1 MHRILRSSI
10 PPYLVIDQ
18 LDVVLLLLRV
28 GDALLHLGLVLPRLV
43 DLVLGLVVGQA
54 HARRRRVVL
63 GVVRLRRDLV
73 PDVSGGGARQ
83 RLGRPVLLLF
93 ALGVGVRG
101 RGALE
106 MGIIQGVLSACG
118 MGLLT

>member
-1 MHRILRSSI
+1 MATLYLGSTVVL
-10 PPYLVIDQ
+10 YLVIDQ
-18 LDVVLLLLRV
+18 LDVVLLPLRV

-54 HARRRRVVL
+54 HARRRRVIL
-63 GVVRLRRDLV
+63 GVVRLRRHLV
-73 PDVSGGGARQ
+73 PDVPGGGARQ
-83 RLGRPVLLLF
+83 RLGRPVLVVL

-106 MGIIQGVLSACG
+106 ERVVCFVLRSPS
-118 MGLLT
+118 